1 MTDWVEQ
8 ERKLP
13 VGLEIHVDLD
23 AFTLAAANYQR
34 LAAAFEQFGLVT
46 GNMGAPLHALVKFWE
61 AQESSELDAEPLG
74 ELSEPQHLSRFGLFE
89 PE

>member
-1 MTDWVEQ
+1 MTDS
-8 ERKLP
+8 LD
-13 VGLEIHVDLD
+13 ID
-23 AFTLAAANYQR
+23 AFTFASASDDMKR
-34 LAAAFEQFGLVT
+34 LVAAFEQFALVT
-46 GNMGAPLHALVKFWE
+46 GNMGTPLHALVKFWE